1 MTNSNLSASFTLT
14 TYLILGICSGV
25 WLCIVLTCRG
35 WSSLTGYTPTVTG
48 TALAGLGSLSAYLLD
63 EQRWPNTPS
72 DHIIWRASQN
82 TSLFLGQDVQANKA
96 KSIIM
101 SFNLALGII
110 MCYFVR
116 RKRHLPDDEAIELT
130 EIKPNLDRGMLVEII
145 SIYRDGI
152 EIYTRDKS
160 PASQRLY
167 YHPSLQD
174 PEQAHMHLHDVP
186 IPPERSMQDLRREL
200 SAGLR
205 LVQRYYNNKQ

>member
-1 MTNSNLSASFTLT
+1 MKPSPEIHAM
-14 TYLILGICSGV
+14 ILPFI
-25 WLCIVLTCRG
+25 
-35 WSSLTGYTPTVTG
+35 
-48 TALAGLGSLSAYLLD
+48 
-63 EQRWPNTPS
+63 
-72 DHIIWRASQN
+72 
-82 TSLFLGQDVQANKA
+82 
-96 KSIIM
+96 SIIV

-130 EIKPNLDRGMLVEII
+130 EIKPNVDRGMLVEII

-174 PEQAHMHLHDVP
+174 PEQAHMHLHDIP
-186 IPPERSMQDLRREL
+186 IPPKRSMQDLRREL

-205 LVQRYYNNKQ
+205 LVQRYYNK

>member
-1 MTNSNLSASFTLT
+1 MTNSNLSASFTLVRRNEVEELPDHKT

-25 WLCIVLTCRG
+25 WLCIVLT
-35 WSSLTGYTPTVTG
+35 WHIMK
-48 TALAGLGSLSAYLLD
+48 LSPEMHAMIL
-63 EQRWPNTPS
+63 PF
-72 DHIIWRASQN
+72 I
-82 TSLFLGQDVQANKA
+82 
-96 KSIIM
+96 SIII
-101 SFNLALGII
+101 SFNLALWII

-130 EIKPNLDRGMLVEII
+130 EIKPNLDRGMLIEII

-174 PEQAHMHLHDVP
+174 PEQAHMHLHDAP

-205 LVQRYYNNKQ
+205 LVQRYHNK

>member
-1 MTNSNLSASFTLT
+1 MDRTESQPRKIMRPRHIMKPSPEMHAM
-14 TYLILGICSGV
+14 ILPFI
-25 WLCIVLTCRG
+25 
-35 WSSLTGYTPTVTG
+35 
-48 TALAGLGSLSAYLLD
+48 
-63 EQRWPNTPS
+63 
-72 DHIIWRASQN
+72 
-82 TSLFLGQDVQANKA
+82 
-96 KSIIM
+96 SIII

-116 RKRHLPDDEAIELT
+116 RKRHLPDDEVIELT
-130 EIKPNLDRGMLVEII
+130 EIEPNVDRGMLVEII

-186 IPPERSMQDLRREL
+186 IPPKRSMQDLRREL

-205 LVQRYYNNKQ
+205 LVQRYYNK